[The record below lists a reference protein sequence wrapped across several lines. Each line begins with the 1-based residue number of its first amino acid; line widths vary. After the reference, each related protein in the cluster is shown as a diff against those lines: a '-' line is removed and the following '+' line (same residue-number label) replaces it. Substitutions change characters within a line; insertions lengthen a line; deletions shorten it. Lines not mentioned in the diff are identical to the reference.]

1 MDYEYIKNF
10 YRLVAADLSRKTE
23 LDTDPKAIQRI
34 EFIGQLQNE
43 DGINADRR
51 QSMVALKILEKTVET
66 KSKLGI
72 KELQQY
78 YKRLQ
83 IIINRE
89 LN

>member
-1 MDYEYIKNF
+1 
-10 YRLVAADLSRKTE
+10 
-23 LDTDPKAIQRI
+23 
-34 EFIGQLQNE
+34 
-43 DGINADRR
+43 
-51 QSMVALKILEKTVET
+51 MVALKILEKTVET